1 MRVRL
6 PRAVVV
12 ALVAVLAIGCGGQ
25 VTESSPQASSDH
37 VCPVN
42 GHSAVGGLLAGR
54 SAAGKRRLSGRS
66 GLAEQPAMG
75 AGTLSSHADSA
86 HRVRRQAVDDV
97 PDARLFIRRWLDLD
111 GAHQDRLG
119 RADL

>member
-12 ALVAVLAIGCGGQ
+12 ALVAVLAVGCGAP
-25 VTESSPQASSDH
+25 VTESLGAGFAGSRLS
-37 VCPVN
+37 VN

-66 GLAEQPAMG
+66 GLAEQPVMG
-75 AGTLSSHADSA
+75 TGTLSSDADSA

-97 PDARLFIRRWLDLD
+97 PDARLFIPRWSDLD
-111 GAHQDRLG
+111 RAHQD
-119 RADL
+119 

>member
-1 MRVRL
+1 MRVRS

-12 ALVAVLAIGCGGQ
+12 ALVAVLAVGCGAQ

-37 VCPVN
+37 VCPST
-42 GHSAVGGLLAGR
+42 GTPPSAGCWQAVL
-54 SAAGKRRLSGRS
+54 AAGKRRLSGRS

-97 PDARLFIRRWLDLD
+97 PDARLFIRPMV
-111 GAHQDRLG
+111 
-119 RADL
+119 